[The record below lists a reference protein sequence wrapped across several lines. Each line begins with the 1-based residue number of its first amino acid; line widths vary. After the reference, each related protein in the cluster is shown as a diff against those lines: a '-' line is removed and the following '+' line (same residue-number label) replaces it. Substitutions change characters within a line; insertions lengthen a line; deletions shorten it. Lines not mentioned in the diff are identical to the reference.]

1 MKSKPVRYPMVTQ
14 LGTGWSKRLPAQK
27 AGGRYKTCPQ
37 QRLVV
42 L

>member
-1 MKSKPVRYPMVTQ
+1 MVVVTQ
-14 LGTGWSKRLPAQK
+14 LGIGWSKRLPAQK
-27 AGGRYKTCPQ
+27 TGGRYKTCHQ